1 VFAYLDS
8 ITPTVNRKSGLHGYR
23 IAVVSDE
30 GLPDRIEFTLPKAP
44 PEFESTLSGS
54 GPVRVALDLSLIC
67 DYIDCETEELNDGF
81 ARHTFTVDSVTF
93 SLPGAWELTREHE

>member
-1 VFAYLDS
+1 MFAYLDS
-8 ITPTVNRKSGLHGYR
+8 IIPVISRKTGLRGYR

-30 GLPDRIEFTLPKAP
+30 GLPDRIEFTLPHAP

-81 ARHTFTVDSVTF
+81 TRHTFAVDAVTF
-93 SLPGAWELTREHE
+93 TLPGAWTLRREAD